1 MASEGRCKLSCSVQV
16 TVSIACVSGKGGVG
30 KTTTVINLGAALA
43 ERGKRVLLV
52 DCDPQSNLTSGV
64 GFDPYDERPGIS
76 AVIGGHVEAGDAI
89 AETSWSNLWVLPASP
104 DLSAVEGELA
114 SSIDKELV
122 SRRSARL
129 PQLVR
134 C

>member
-1 MASEGRCKLSCSVQV
+1 M
-16 TVSIACVSGKGGVG
+16 G

-76 AVIGGHVEAGDAI
+76 AVIAGSVDASAAI
-89 AETSWSNLWVLPASP
+89 VETS
-104 DLSAVEGELA
+104 LA
-114 SSIDKELV
+114 EPLGAPCLAGPV
-122 SRRSARL
+122 GR
-129 PQLVR
+129 
-134 C
+134 